1 METLSNL
8 ESFVRSAESGSFS
21 AAARRLRLTP
31 AAISRNVAQLE
42 RNLGVRLFQ
51 RNTHGLKL
59 TEAGERFL
67 ANVGSGLDSLQ
78 GAIAEVTSR
87 ADQPAGRLKLSMAQ
101 RFGITEVMPL
111 IPLFLARYPA
121 VTIDL
126 DFDNRTADLVGDG
139 VDAAIGGGFELKPGV
154 VSRELAPAHLVA
166 VASPSYL
173 AGKKM
178 PKTPEDMR
186 QLDVIAMRSPQSGR
200 VKPWIMRT
208 RDGDEVPIAAR
219 SRLFIND
226 PEAICRAALLGM
238 GVAVLL
244 FADMAEHL
252 KSGALKRV
260 LPGWHVDLGKISLY
274 FAGTKLLPA
283 KTRAFVDYLT
293 ESLRAQKTAKRYS
306 AT

>member
-67 ANVGSGLDSLQ
+67 AMVGSGLDSLQ

-87 ADQPAGRLKLSMAQ
+87 ADEPAGRLKLSMAP

-111 IPLFLARYPA
+111 MPLFLARYPA
-121 VTIDL
+121 VTVDL
-126 DFDNRTADLVGDG
+126 DFDNRSVDLVGDG

-173 AGKKM
+173 AGKKL

-186 QLDVIAMRSPQSGR
+186 LLDVIAMRSPQSGR
-200 VKPWIMRT
+200 VKPWIMRN
-208 RDGDEVPIAAR
+208 RDGDEAPMAAR

-244 FADMAEHL
+244 FADMSEHL

-260 LPGWHVDLGKISLY
+260 LPGWYVDLGKISLY
-274 FAGTKLLPA
+274 FASTKLLPA
-283 KTRAFVDYLT
+283 KTRAFVAYLT
-293 ESLRAQKTAKRYS
+293 ESLRAQRTAKRYS